1 MQRKEARRR
10 KAVAERAAKRLAAK
24 PMATTIETTMN
35 VPPIVARTIQTRAFK
50 FTAPVQIAAASPDGS
65 KRRTFRMIA
74 NTGEPMLIDP
84 YPHPVVIDLASVQQ
98 DSQRI
103 PALYNH
109 QADEGNI
116 VGQVEAFTVQDG
128 ALVAAGYFT
137 PTADPA
143 DAAKRVLARA
153 DAGYQWQVSV
163 GGDPATLEEVRP
175 GETGQANGR
184 TYAGPCYIA
193 RGTTLRE
200 LSFVVLGGDRRTSS
214 VVARKKGAA
223 MKVKI
228 KAEGMTFEQWAV
240 GFMTVE
246 EFGALDETAKGVLQK
261 AFDSMGMG
269 GTPEDPAAEEVPV
282 NSATDPEEEDKI
294 EAETEG
300 DYDYMGS
307 TIGST
312 GVGWYVTTPDGVTD
326 GPFSK
331 SECERIAEEWAN
343 ANASATPP
351 TNANAK
357 RPHLAAHHKGT
368 SMKAQRQRE
377 AAETA
382 RVNTIKRLCAA
393 ADNPVWK
400 AGEKEVDLA
409 AHAIEQGWSA
419 EKTGDKLELIRVRA
433 DRAQPPVGSGP
444 HFIMSRDTSAEAL
457 EAAVMLRAGARLDHT
472 YRRVSATHA
481 LKMPAWIRASVN
493 DANRN
498 RIMDQAH
505 KFATYSMVDLARE
518 CCRLDGHSVPD
529 DRNELFAQALRP
541 SLRAASSGSTLTRIF
556 TTSVNAMLL
565 ASYEE
570 ADDTTAGW
578 VSETDVQNYQSQERA
593 RIDVGGGL
601 KKRPRGK
608 TAEHADYTDS
618 YETYKIADYAKLFE
632 IDDQDFIDDNLGGLK
647 TVPTDMGQA
656 AARLRPDLVYAIIL
670 DNPTLTATSRDLFN
684 TTDGNLA
691 SSGVALSMVTL
702 KQAVQA
708 MELFRENSVNLN
720 LHPTHLLVSPENKLL
735 ARELTQS
742 VQIVYGADDETVRG
756 NMNAMSAEN
765 IMPVSEAR
773 LSNGVVDP
781 STGDS
786 QSGSA
791 TAFYLACA
799 NAHTIEV
806 GYLAGTG
813 RGPRVRSYVLDRGR
827 YGMGWDVQM
836 SIGAKALDWK
846 GLFKNA
852 GA

>member
-10 KAVAERAAKRLAAK
+10 KAVAARAAKRLAK
-24 PMATTIETTMN
+24 Q
-35 VPPIVARTIQTRAFK
+35 PPRIVARMIQARAFK

-65 KRRTFRMIA
+65 KRRTFRMVA
-74 NTGEPMLIDP
+74 NTGEPMNIDP
-84 YPHPVVIDLASVQQ
+84 YPHPVVIDLASV
-98 DSQRI
+98 DMEGQRI

-109 QADEGNI
+109 DAAVQSL
-116 VGQVEAFTVQDG
+116 VGQVEGFRLEHGQLIAD
-128 ALVAAGYFT
+128 GYFT
-137 PTADPA
+137 LTADPA
-143 DAAKRVLARA
+143 DMAHKVLAKA
-153 DAGYQWQVSV
+153 DAGHQWQVSV

-246 EFGALDETAKGVLQK
+246 EFQALDETAKGALQK

-269 GTPEDPAAEEVPV
+269 GGDPAAAPEEEVPV
-282 NSATDPEEEDKI
+282 NSAETPEDEDKI

-331 SECERIAEEWAN
+331 AECERIAEEWAN
-343 ANASATPP
+343 ANASSTPP

-457 EAAVMLRAGARLDHT
+457 EAAVMLRAGARIDRT
-472 YRRVSATHA
+472 YRLVAATHA
-481 LKMPAWIRASVN
+481 LKMPGWIRASVN
-493 DANRN
+493 DPNRN

-505 KFATYSMVDLARE
+505 RFMTTSMVDLARE

-529 DRNELFAQALRP
+529 DRHELFAQALRP

-570 ADDTTAGW
+570 AADTTAGW
-578 VSETDVQNYQSQERA
+578 VSENDVQNYQTQERA

-618 YETYKIADYAKLFE
+618 YETYKIADYAKMFE

-670 DNPTLTATSRDLFN
+670 DNPTLTATGRQLFN

-702 KQAVQA
+702 KQAVQI
-708 MELFRENSVNLN
+708 MRLFRENSVNLN
-720 LHPTHLLVSPENKLL
+720 LQPTHLLVSPENELL
-735 ARELTQS
+735 ADELVNS
-742 VQIVYGADDETVRG
+742 VQILYGADDETVRG
-756 NMNAMSAEN
+756 NLNAMAKKN
-765 IMPVSEAR
+765 ITPVTEAR

-781 STGDS
+781 STGDTE
-786 QSGSA
+786 SGST
-791 TAFYLACA
+791 TAFYLIAA
-799 NAHTIEV
+799 AAHTIEV

-813 RGPRVRSYVLDRGR
+813 RGPRVRSYVLDKGR

-836 SIGAKALDWK
+836 SLGAKALDWK
-846 GLFKNA
+846 GMFKNA